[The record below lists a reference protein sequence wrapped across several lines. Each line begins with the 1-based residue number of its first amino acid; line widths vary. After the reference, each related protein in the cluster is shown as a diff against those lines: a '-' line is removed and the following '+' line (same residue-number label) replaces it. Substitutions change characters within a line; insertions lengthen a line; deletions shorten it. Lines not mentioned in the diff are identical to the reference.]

1 MTPETATAELIG
13 DTEPWFTV
21 EHEGR
26 RITVLGTAHI
36 SRSSADKVA
45 DLIDRGGYDAVA
57 IELCPSRHNALLNP
71 DDLSRMNLFE
81 VFRKKKASMVAA
93 SLALG
98 AYQQRM
104 AEQLDIRP
112 GAEMIAAIDGA
123 RARGLPVLL
132 IDREIAVTLRRVYRN
147 VPWWKRLGL
156 VSGLF
161 ASLFSSRTITEEE
174 IERLK
179 EGDILESTFAQ
190 FAEESGEL
198 YLPLID
204 ERDRYMSA
212 RVANEFGQ
220 SDHRNLLVIVG
231 AGHLRGISTYL
242 PEYLEALPLKVP
254 DRTIRELDE
263 VPPPSRWPKAIAWL
277 IVALILTGF
286 AIGFSRSPELGLRM
300 LLDWV
305 IINGGL
311 AALGTAIA
319 GGHAVTIVT
328 AFAAA
333 PLTSLNPMIGAGM
346 VTAAVEA
353 WVRKPQ
359 VGDFASLRKDTASF
373 SGWRRN
379 RVARTLLV
387 FLFATLGSAAG
398 TYLAGFMIFQRL
410 MQS

>member
-1 MTPETATAELIG
+1 MTSEAATAALIG
-13 DTEPWFTV
+13 DTEPWFTI

-45 DLIDRGGYDAVA
+45 ELIDRGAYDAVA
-57 IELCPSRHNALLNP
+57 IELCPSRHNALMNP
-71 DDLSRMNLFE
+71 DELSQMNLFE
-81 VFRKKKASMVAA
+81 VFRQKKASMVAA

-112 GAEMIAAIDGA
+112 GAEMLAAIDGA
-123 RARGLPVLL
+123 RARHLPVLL
-132 IDREIAVTLRRVYRN
+132 IDREIAVTLRRLYRN
-147 VPWWKRLGL
+147 VPWWKRLNL
-156 VSGLF
+156 VSGLL
-161 ASLFSSRTITEEE
+161 ASLVTSRRITEEE

-179 EGDILESTFAQ
+179 EGDILESTFSQ
-190 FAEESGEL
+190 FAEQSKEL

-212 RVANEFGQ
+212 RVANEFSR
-220 SDHRNLLVIVG
+220 SDYRNMLVIVG
-231 AGHLRGISTYL
+231 AGHLRGIAGYL
-242 PEYLEALPLKVP
+242 PEYIESTAPDTS

-263 VPPPSRWPKAIAWL
+263 LPPPSRWPKTVAWL
-277 IVALILTGF
+277 VVMLILTGF

-300 LLDWV
+300 LLDWIV
-305 IINGGL
+305 INGGL
-311 AALGTAIA
+311 AALGTAVA
-319 GGHAVTIVT
+319 GGHAVTIVG

-333 PLTSLNPMIGAGM
+333 PLTSLNPMVGAGM
-346 VTAAVEA
+346 VTAAIES
-353 WVRKPQ
+353 WIRKPQ
-359 VGDFASLRKDTASF
+359 VRDFASLRKDTASF

-410 MQS
+410 IQS